1 MTRRILPTA
10 ALLLF
15 LNFATSSAANAQ
27 EGEWYRPTEPPA
39 QLRQA
44 HAIYQQALQA
54 FQMGDDNA
62 AINLC
67 RQAEN
72 FSHGD
77 KNICHLEALAYARS
91 GDNYNAMIKFRA
103 ALQLDYNFVPCRN
116 NYGIFLKKTGKDTE
130 AMRMFEEC
138 NKIDPNY
145 PDAYYHL
152 GEIYRDKGDL
162 DKAIDFFE
170 TATRK
175 NPNYVDAQK
184 DLGLAIYERYTSG
197 QGGTIDDSIEKLQTA
212 ERLMPSNPIIHYHL
226 GNIYCSDG
234 KLDEGEA
241 EFRTALQNDVKCA
254 PAHWELARVRYYRGD
269 PNRCLEEIKQAS
281 KINPLYTDTKKWPHV
296 DPLAMRTMAAKCL
309 EFEGRN
315 IESVDAW
322 KDVAGMQRNNGE
334 VLKHIAE
341 MEKNLRANVNK
352 KRKGNQVDSE
362 EVAALVRKG
371 LTQVDD
377 GDMDGAKQTFNR
389 VLELD
394 PQNFDGTQN
403 LGLIA
408 EAQGDL
414 NGASAK
420 YQSAMALQPK
430 YDGCVYNFAYLLEKM
445 GLPADA
451 GLKYQEFH
459 EIAGRYPYD
468 PKHIV
473 SLQQQEARDRA
484 RKEQIR
490 KRGY

>member
-1 MTRRILPTA
+1 MPRKILPTL
-10 ALLLF
+10 ALLLTTG
-15 LNFATSSAANAQ
+15 LATSQVSAQ
-27 EGEWYRPTEPPA
+27 QGEWYRPTEPPA

-44 HAIYQQALQA
+44 HGIYQQALQA
-54 FQMGDDNA
+54 FSMGDDNA
-62 AINLC
+62 TIQLC

-77 KNICHLEALAYARS
+77 KNICHLMALAYARS

-138 NKIDPNY
+138 NKIEPNY

-152 GEIYRDKGDL
+152 GEIYHEKGDL

-197 QGGTIDDSIEKLQTA
+197 QGGTIEDSIEKLQIA
-212 ERLMPSNPIIHYHL
+212 EKLMPTNPIIHYHL
-226 GNIYCSDG
+226 GNIYCSSG
-234 KLDEGEA
+234 KLDEAEA
-241 EFRTALQNDVKCA
+241 EFRTALSNDVKCA

-269 PNRCLEEIKQAS
+269 PNRCLDEIKQAS

-309 EFEGRN
+309 EFEGKN
-315 IESVDAW
+315 IDSVEAW
-322 KDVAGMQRNNGE
+322 KDVAGMQRNNAE
-334 VLKHIAE
+334 VLKHIAD
-341 MEKNLRANVNK
+341 MERVLRANVNK
-352 KRKGNQVDSE
+352 KRKGAQFDPE
-362 EVAALVRKG
+362 EVNALVRKG

-394 PQNFDGTQN
+394 PLNFDGTQN
-403 LGLIA
+403 LGAVL

-420 YQSAMALQPK
+420 YQAAMALQPK
-430 YDGCVYNFAYLLEKM
+430 YDGCVYNFGYLLEKM

-451 GLKYQEFH
+451 GLKFQEFH

-473 SLQQQEARDRA
+473 SLQQEEARKRA
-484 RKEQIR
+484 RAEQIK

>member
-1 MTRRILPTA
+1 MPRKILPTLA
-10 ALLLF
+10 IVLTTGLAISPS
-15 LNFATSSAANAQ
+15 FAQ
-27 EGEWYRPTEPPA
+27 QGEWYRPTEPPA

-44 HAIYQQALQA
+44 HGIYQQALQA
-54 FQMGDDNA
+54 FSMGDDNA
-62 AINLC
+62 TIQLC

-77 KNICHLEALAYARS
+77 KNICHLMALAYARS

-152 GEIYRDKGDL
+152 GEIYHEKGDL
-162 DKAIDFFE
+162 DKAIDNFE

-197 QGGTIDDSIEKLQTA
+197 QGGTIDDSIEKLQIA
-212 ERLMPSNPIIHYHL
+212 EKLMPTNPIIHYHL
-226 GNIYCSDG
+226 GCIYCSDG
-234 KLDEGEA
+234 KLDEAEA
-241 EFRTALQNDVKCA
+241 EFRTALGNDVKCA
-254 PAHWELARVRYYRGD
+254 PAHWELARVRYFRGD
-269 PNRCLEEIKQAS
+269 PNRCLDEIKQAS

-315 IESVDAW
+315 IDSVEAW
-322 KDVAGMQRNNGE
+322 KDVAGMQRNNAE
-334 VLKHIAE
+334 VLKHIAD
-341 MEKNLRANVNK
+341 MERVLRANVNK
-352 KRKGNQVDSE
+352 KRKGAQFDPE
-362 EVAALVRKG
+362 EVNALVRKG

-403 LGLIA
+403 LGAVL

-420 YQSAMALQPK
+420 YQAAMALQPK

-473 SLQQQEARDRA
+473 SLQQEEARKRA
-484 RKEQIR
+484 RAEQIK

>member
-1 MTRRILPTA
+1 MPRKILPTL
-10 ALLLF
+10 ALLLTTG
-15 LNFATSSAANAQ
+15 LTTSQVFAQ
-27 EGEWYRPTEPPA
+27 QGEWYRPTEPPA

-44 HAIYQQALQA
+44 HGIYQQALQA
-54 FQMGDDNA
+54 FSMGDDNA
-62 AINLC
+62 TINLC

-77 KNICHLEALAYARS
+77 KNICHLMALAYARS

-175 NPNYVDAQK
+175 NPSYVDAQK

-212 ERLMPSNPIIHYHL
+212 EKLMPTNPIIHYHL
-226 GNIYCSDG
+226 GNIYCADG
-234 KLDEGEA
+234 KLDEAEA
-241 EFRTALQNDVKCA
+241 EFRTALGNDVKCA

-269 PNRCLEEIKQAS
+269 PNRCLDEIKQAS

-315 IESVDAW
+315 IDSVEAW
-322 KDVAGMQRNNGE
+322 KDVAGMTRNNAE
-334 VLKHIAE
+334 VQKHIAD
-341 MEKNLRANVNK
+341 MEKVLRANANK
-352 KRKGNQVDSE
+352 KRKGTQFDPE
-362 EVAALVRKG
+362 EVNALVRKG
-371 LTQVDD
+371 LGQVDD

-403 LGLIA
+403 LGAVL

-420 YQSAMALQPK
+420 YQAAMALQPK

-459 EIAGRYPYD
+459 ELAGRYPYD

-473 SLQQQEARDRA
+473 SLQQEEARKRA
-484 RKEQIR
+484 RQEQIK